1 MKTVMCFGTFDNLHS
16 DHLSYLKQARQYGDY
31 LIVVVARDKNVR
43 RIKGKL
49 PQQDEGLRLQKVK
62 GIGFINKVVL
72 GQLRDKFNIIKKY
85 KPDIVCLGYD
95 QKVNLEQLRDIFF
108 GKIIK
113 LKPYKENIYKSSKL
127 I

>member
-16 DHLSYLKQARQYGDY
+16 GHISYLKQAREYGDY
-31 LIVVVARDKNVR
+31 LIVIIARDKNVR
-43 RIKGKL
+43 RIKGRL
-49 PQQDEGLRLQKVK
+49 PQQNEKLRWQGVK
-62 GIGFINKVVL
+62 NLNFVNKVVL

-95 QKVNLEQLRDIFF
+95 QRIDLERLKDIFS
-108 GKIIK
+108 GRIIR
-113 LKPYKENIYKSSKL
+113 LKPYKEHIYKSSKL

>member
-16 DHLSYLKQARQYGDY
+16 GHLSYLKQARQYGDY

-72 GQLRDKFNIIKKY
+72 GQLRDKFNIIKKH